1 MATRTRTAPA
11 VAPALENDV
20 RVQIFNSFMNC
31 PHRDTEKIREV
42 HEQLREK
49 DPLFYAHLASW
60 YRKGA
65 GEVLRDHNEL
75 FTAMLLTDPY
85 TDNREVGLALFREHA
100 VWMKNRVIG
109 FIKGKVAKIREKT
122 GKTLQ
127 MGKKK
132 VPEIRIIEK
141 KVGLNKTLPTSLK
154 TEVGT
159 YLQWLET
166 NPEIFDAVAM
176 RNFKDLKALYFAR
189 GKHGFKHN
197 ARAQQILFEK
207 KFPEDSK
214 LTVFKKITGAKTP
227 EEAAKLI
234 VESKIPY
241 TVAVGLVEKI
251 TPSILVA
258 LINAMSPQEVINNIA
273 SLKDRG
279 AFDNEGTKKL
289 IEAKLEKAKKSSHV
303 ATLKSKTAANTGRI
317 QDEAIEKKLNDIADV
332 QIKKSGTIKVN
343 TAILVDRSG
352 SMSSA
357 IEVGKRAAAMV
368 SGVTEADLF
377 VVAFD
382 SSPTEVK
389 SEGKTLS
396 DWERAF
402 KPVRPGGQTSMGC
415 ALYYL
420 LAKKQLVEQIV
431 VVTDE
436 GENAS
441 PMFTDVY
448 AQYVKTMKVT
458 PHVVVIHV
466 GGGGDNTFSNN
477 VKRAGIPLDI
487 YTPAGDDYYGL
498 PGLVTLLS
506 RKSKLDLIMEIM
518 DYPLARRRPFGN

>member
-1 MATRTRTAPA
+1 MAPRTRAVTPA
-11 VAPALENDV
+11 APALENDV

-31 PHRDTEKIREV
+31 PHRDTEKIREI
-42 HEQLREK
+42 HQQLREK

-100 VWMKNRVIG
+100 PWMKNRVIG
-109 FIKGKVAKIREKT
+109 FIKGKIARLREKT
-122 GKTLQ
+122 GKTIKV
-127 MGKKK
+127 GKKD

-154 TEVGT
+154 TEVGN

-166 NPEIFDAVAM
+166 NPEIFDAVAI
-176 RNFKDLKALYFAR
+176 RNFKDLKSLYFAR

-197 ARAQQILFEK
+197 ARAQKILFEK
-207 KFPEDSK
+207 EFPEDSR
-214 LTVFKKITGAKTP
+214 LSVFKKITDAKSP
-227 EEAAKLI
+227 DEAAKLI

-241 TVAVGLVEKI
+241 TVAVGLVDKI
-251 TPSILVA
+251 TPSILIA
-258 LINAMSPQEVINNIA
+258 LINAMSPQEIINNIA

-279 AFDNEGTKKL
+279 AFENEGTKKL

-303 ATLKSKTAANTGRI
+303 ATLKSKTAVNTGRI
-317 QDEAIEKKLNDIADV
+317 QDEAIEKKLNDIADI
-332 QIKKSGTIKVN
+332 QIKKSGIIKVS
-343 TAILVDRSG
+343 TAVLVDRSG
-352 SMSSA
+352 SMTSA
-357 IEVGKRAAAMV
+357 IEVGKRAAALI
-368 SGVTEADLF
+368 SGVSEADLF

-382 SSPTEVK
+382 SAPMEIK
-389 SEGKTLS
+389 STGKALS
-396 DWERAF
+396 DWEKAF
-402 KPVRPGGQTSMGC
+402 KPVRPGGNTSMGC
-415 ALYYL
+415 ALQYL
-420 LAKKQLVEQIV
+420 LTKKMFVDQIV

-436 GENAS
+436 GENAH
-441 PMFTDVY
+441 PMFTEIY
-448 AQYVKTMKVT
+448 TQYQKAMNVS

-466 GGGGDNTFSNN
+466 GGDGDNTFSQN
-477 VKRAGIPLDI
+477 VKRAGISLDI
-487 YTPAGDDYYGL
+487 YTPTGDDYYGL

-518 DYPLARRRPFGN
+518 DYPLAKRRPFGG